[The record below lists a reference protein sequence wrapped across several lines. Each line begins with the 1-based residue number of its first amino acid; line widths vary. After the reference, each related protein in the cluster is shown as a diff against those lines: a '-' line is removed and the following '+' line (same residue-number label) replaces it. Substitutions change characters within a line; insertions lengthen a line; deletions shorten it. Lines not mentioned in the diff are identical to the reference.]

1 LERAVFDINWTLGLG
16 LLVALG
22 AAGIM
27 SLALSRLKA
36 EQQARQRLVPIRIRA
51 SDRDSYRR

>member
-1 LERAVFDINWTLGLG
+1 MFDINWTLGLG